1 MPSFIGKGYAI
12 ETVVEAGLLKKK
24 AVKGVLFLGLR
35 RVFMQLIQT
44 GSGIILARLLFPEIF
59 GAFAIAFIFVN
70 LFSIF
75 AVIPFG
81 MAIVQRKK
89 EPSKEEIQAS
99 FTFNLLLGLVMT
111 FLVMILAPIFY
122 GFYPE
127 QLGDKGV
134 FYLRI
139 LSVSLLALGLK
150 SISLIKLQRELDYRK
165 IVIGE
170 TLEIFVTQAVCVFL
184 AIRGWGI
191 LSLIFGTV
199 VGRYFGSLIF
209 FILSPWPIGF
219 NFSLKSIKEI
229 LPFGFNF
236 QISNVIGVI
245 NGAITPILVGKVIGS
260 SAVGLI
266 SWAGGLA
273 AFPRAA
279 SEILSQMVF
288 PVCSRSQE
296 DKRLLGQII
305 EKSIQLSCLC
315 SFPLTAILLALAKPV
330 TYLIYTD
337 KWLIG
342 LPVLYIFLIQ
352 SVFIVLTD
360 VFMQSLLALGESKKY
375 RNISF
380 FWSVLQWA
388 LAVPLVLKLG
398 FVGLPIAGLIVSSTF
413 FIPLAFLRQKVKFA
427 LTSHVI
433 PYIVFSAVAG
443 GVAFLANN
451 YHPSKGLFDL
461 IWTSTLGLIAYSALL
476 YFFKREEIIDDILKV
491 KKYCLNDLS
500 FLNIKRP

>member
-1 MPSFIGKGYAI
+1 MASFIEKGFAI
-12 ETVVEAGLLKKK
+12 ETVAEAGLLKKK

-59 GAFAIAFIFVN
+59 GAFAIALIFIN

-75 AVIPFG
+75 ATIPFSS
-81 MAIVQRKK
+81 ALVQRTK
-89 EPSKEEIQAS
+89 EPSKQEIQTS
-99 FTFNLLLGLVMT
+99 FTINLLLGLAVT
-111 FLVMILAPIFY
+111 ALVIVLAPVFY
-122 GFYPE
+122 DFYPT
-127 QLGDKGV
+127 QLGVNGIY
-134 FYLRI
+134 YLRV
-139 LSVSLLALGLK
+139 LAVSLLSIGFK
-150 SISLIKLQRELDYRK
+150 SISLIRLQRELDYRRL
-165 IVIGE
+165 VLGE
-170 TLEIFVTQAVCVFL
+170 TLEVFVTQFSSVIFVTQ
-184 AIRGWGI
+184 GMGI
-191 LSLIFGTV
+191 LGLVWGTV
-199 VGRYFGSLIF
+199 IGRFFGSFIF
-209 FILSPWPIGF
+209 FILSPWPIGLR
-219 NFSLKSIKEI
+219 FSFRLVREI
-229 LPFGFNF
+229 LPFGLNF
-236 QISNVIGVI
+236 QMSNVVGGI
-245 NGAITPILVGKVIGS
+245 NGAVTPIFVGKVVGS

-266 SWAGGLA
+266 NWAGGLA
-273 AFPRAA
+273 AFPRSA

-296 DKRLLGQII
+296 NKRLLGSII
-305 EKSIQLSCLC
+305 EKSIQLSCLF
-315 SFPLTAILLALAKPV
+315 SFPLVAILLALAKPV

-342 LPVLYIFLIQ
+342 LPALYIFLIQ
-352 SVFIVLTD
+352 SVFIVLND

-413 FIPLAFLRQKVKFA
+413 FIPLTFLRQKVRFA
-427 LTSHVI
+427 VSEHVI
-433 PYIVFSAVAG
+433 PYIVFSVVAG

-461 IWTSTLGLIAYSALL
+461 IWMSALGLIAYSALL
-476 YFFKREEIIDDILKV
+476 YFFKREDIIDDILKV
-491 KKYCLNDLS
+491 KKYCFNDLS
-500 FLNIKRP
+500 FLNTKRP